1 LRVRLLGTSA
11 GGGFPQWNCACRVCQ
26 AAREGAATPRLQSSI
41 AVSADG
47 ARWFLLNA
55 SPDVRFQIEAFAPLR
70 PPRGALRGSGIE
82 AVLLTNA
89 DLDHTLGLLL
99 LREGGRLRIHAS
111 APTRRSLQSGLRLP
125 SLLEAYGGADF
136 VEPPKQLKPLLLA
149 DGSESGLLFM
159 AFSVPGKPPRYLE
172 SIRAFTR
179 YDNVG
184 YRLEDSATKGR
195 LLFIPDL
202 GAIDTAVERQLAQC
216 DLLLFDG
223 TFWDE
228 REMLP
233 LGGRPAAAMAHL
245 PVGGTSGSLR
255 LLAPLPIPRKVY
267 VHINNS
273 NPMLLNHSPERE
285 LVTTAGLEIGEDGM
299 ELEL

>member
-1 LRVRLLGTSA
+1 MRVRLLGTSA

-26 AAREGAATPRLQSSI
+26 AAREGAARPRMQSSA

-47 ARWFLLNA
+47 VRWFLLNA

-70 PPRGALRGSGIE
+70 PPRGAVRGSGIE

-99 LREGGRLRIHAS
+99 LREGGPLRSYAS
-111 APTRRSLQSGLRLP
+111 APTKRSLQSGLRLP
-125 SLLEAYGGADF
+125 TLLEAYGGSNF
-136 VEPPKQLKPLLLA
+136 VAPPKELAPLPLN
-149 DGSESGLLFM
+149 DGSPSGLRFM
-159 AFSVPGKPPRYLE
+159 AFPVPGKPPRYLE
-172 SIRAFTR
+172 STRAFAR
-179 YDNVG
+179 FDNVG
-184 YRLEDSATKGR
+184 YRIEDLATGGR
-195 LLFIPDL
+195 LLFIPDA
-202 GAIDTAVERQLAQC
+202 GAIDAVVERQLAQC

-245 PVGGTSGSLR
+245 PVGGPVGSLR
-255 LLAPLPIPRKVY
+255 RLGPLPIGRKIY
-267 VHINNS
+267 IHLNNS
-273 NPMLLNHSPERE
+273 NPMLLDRSPERE
-285 LVTTAGLEIGEDGM
+285 LVLAAGMEIGEDGV
-299 ELEL
+299 EVVV